1 MNNNIGT
8 FSFQSKAIQ
17 TIFQADELLFNS
29 DDLIKAIGA
38 EENANKFY
46 AMIKKMKLV
55 WYYYS
60 SSCV

>member
-55 WYYYS
+55 
-60 SSCV
+60 